1 MPCRPSRRTTPSAA
15 RTSAPGS
22 TSSPRCPRTGGPA
35 SSAGAGSTSR
45 TASQVDDDQPI
56 PDANEEYLLYQT
68 LVGAWP
74 LEPYGPEE
82 YAEFVQRIQAYM
94 LKALHEAKVHTSWIN
109 PNADYDEAVR
119 EFVGRILD
127 EGANRPFLDD
137 FRAFQRRV
145 SHYGLFN
152 SLSQTLLKL
161 ASPGVPDTYQGTEL
175 WDFSLVDP
183 DNRRPVD
190 YDRRRRMLEDLRS
203 AAESA
208 GGDLRDLAR
217 DLVASKE
224 DGRIKLYV
232 THRSLAC
239 RRDHPGLF
247 TAGEYIPLAAEG
259 SKAAHLFAF
268 ARRNDDAAAIVGG
281 AAPRRPAG
289 PRARPTAD
297 GRRDLAGHPPAAPR
311 LDPALRWRIAFT
323 GEVLTPEHRD
333 GQPSLAAADLFA
345 HFPVALLIADRAR

>member
-1 MPCRPSRRTTPSAA
+1 M
-15 RTSAPGS
+15 
-22 TSSPRCPRTGGPA
+22 
-35 SSAGAGSTSR
+35 
-45 TASQVDDDQPI
+45 
-56 PDANEEYLLYQT
+56 
-68 LVGAWP
+68 
-74 LEPYGPEE
+74 
-82 YAEFVQRIQAYM
+82 
-94 LKALHEAKVHTSWIN
+94 
-109 PNADYDEAVR
+109 
-119 EFVGRILD
+119 
-127 EGANRPFLDD
+127 
-137 FRAFQRRV
+137 
-145 SHYGLFN
+145 
-152 SLSQTLLKL
+152 
-161 ASPGVPDTYQGTEL
+161 PDTYQGTEL

-217 DLVASKE
+217 DLVATKE

-268 ARRNDDAAAIVGG
+268 ARRDGDAAAIAAVPRLVARLAPEPGRPPMG
-281 AAPRRPAG
+281 AEIWQDTRLPLPG
-289 PRARPTAD
+289 
-297 GRRDLAGHPPAAPR
+297 

-323 GEVLTPEHRD
+323 GEVLTPEVRD